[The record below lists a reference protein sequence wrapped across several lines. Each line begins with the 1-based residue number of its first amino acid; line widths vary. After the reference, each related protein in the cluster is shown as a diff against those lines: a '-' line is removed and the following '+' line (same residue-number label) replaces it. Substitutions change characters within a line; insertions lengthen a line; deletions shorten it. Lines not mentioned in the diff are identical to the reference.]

1 MEQHVEDVS
10 SDVQGLPEGLV
21 VKNTSG
27 DCGTDKGADCLAEPA
42 PFLILTTWAAAVHVE
57 ETITAMY
64 KRYMEPAETILLNQ
78 SLLSAHPRIAHP
90 RTSPPPTHS
99 REKQHSHTVMITGL
113 AARLQQVGQASAEA
127 ISLLAGT
134 NLSELQFEVL
144 WALTDLTCAAEFT
157 HAVIQQ
163 GAVPIIIRSLQSP
176 SGEVCEQAAWMK
188 WSGCTALPDSRVVF
202 AIYIYTYTYI
212 YIYICVRTYIY
223 AYTYTYVYVRRMTR
237 SSTCWSQAPPSFA
250 QSECRSL
257 CCHLAW
263 EA

>member
-99 REKQHSHTVMITGL
+99 REKQHSHTVMRQCHLITGL

-127 ISLLAGT
+127 ISALLA
-134 NLSELQFEVL
+134 
-144 WALTDLTCAAEFT
+144 
-157 HAVIQQ
+157 
-163 GAVPIIIRSLQSP
+163 
-176 SGEVCEQAAWMK
+176 
-188 WSGCTALPDSRVVF
+188 
-202 AIYIYTYTYI
+202 TYTG
-212 YIYICVRTYIY
+212 
-223 AYTYTYVYVRRMTR
+223 
-237 SSTCWSQAPPSFA
+237 SSVTKNP
-250 QSECRSL
+250 
-257 CCHLAW
+257 
-263 EA
+263 